1 MRIKLIIILLTLIV
15 LPNVVQAQ
23 YFPFGQNRVQYENF
37 EWRVIKSK
45 HFDIYYYSEQNYKL
59 AEFAAMSIESAYK
72 QISEDFEH
80 EISDRIPLIVYDS
93 HNDFSQTNVVPLPV
107 SAEGIGG
114 VTDKMKN
121 RMTVPFM
128 GDYSDFR
135 RTLHHEL
142 VHAVFNDMFYGG
154 TIQSIVQNNIQL
166 SFPLW
171 FEEGLAEY
179 SALGWDTNTDM
190 FIRDAVINNYLPPIP
205 YLSGYYAYRG
215 GQSMWNFIVEEYG
228 REKIGEILQRIKTSR
243 SVEYGMSASLG
254 YNLEELSNKWEEALK
269 KRYYPEVAER
279 ENSKTIATLLTKR
292 NLFGTYNTSPA
303 VSPQGDKVALITNKR
318 GYFDIVVISAID
330 GKRLKTL
337 IKGEDNPEF
346 EELNILKPNLTWS
359 PDGSKVA
366 LSTKSKGRHDI
377 AVIDYESGNVQ
388 KIRFKDIDAI
398 GSVAWSPNGKY
409 IAFDGNVGPY
419 QDIFVYDLETKKIID
434 ITQDIFSDREP
445 AWSADSKSLY
455 FISDRGSN
463 TKLGEFTVKDNLLLQ
478 ESMYQTDIYKVE
490 IGSNRAVQLTNTPW
504 SETQPNETADGRLV
518 FISDE
523 NGIQNIYELD
533 PETRTTAPLTN
544 LQSGASQLSI
554 SPDGSRAA
562 FSSINEGYIDV
573 FMLRSPFDRKF
584 NQGLTPNYWASRR
597 ANETEG
603 QRVPATTYAVDM
615 FGTGLLNIDEI
626 DRIQEEEKEIAQ
638 EDVTDQDDGVI
649 DFRNYVFAE
658 EVIQDTTLF
667 LKDIDTFDVKDNIT
681 EDGRFIP
688 EEYRL
693 KFDLDIAYS
702 PTLVASTQ
710 GSSAIA
716 QFLISDLLGDH
727 QLALGTN
734 FVFDLRDSDYSIQYG
749 NFKNRTNYLFSYFH
763 TARNFQSYYG
773 ELMRYRTFGLGA
785 TVQYPF
791 DKFKRID
798 FSLSLIGAALDYNRV
813 NTLFSPLTGPLTAEY
828 DPSESS
834 QFFYPEIVYTSD
846 RTLPGIITPAGG
858 TRYSIGLSGSPA
870 ISSTSPQFISLLG
883 DFRKYFN
890 LGRDYSVALRYSGG
904 VSIGKDAQNYFMGGK
919 IGWINQ
925 KWAQIGLSMDRLAD
939 SFFTVPALPL
949 RGYSYN
955 AITGNN
961 FSLINAEF
969 RFPLFAAIV
978 PGAVPILP
986 LYNVTGVAFMD
997 IGSAW
1002 GKSIDYGIFDADGN
1016 PVKRNAGLDFRMGKE
1031 KIGYAPVQANDPI
1044 SVPYIEGDILMGAG
1058 FGLRTIAFGLPI
1070 GYDIGWSFDR
1080 TGFKSKGMHYFT
1092 IGIDF

>member
-1 MRIKLIIILLTLIV
+1 MREILFISLFITFF
-15 LPNVVQAQ
+15 LPNTAQAQ
-23 YFPFGQNRVQYENF
+23 YFPFGQNRVQYEDF
-37 EWRVIKSK
+37 EWRIIKSK
-45 HFDIYYYSEQNYKL
+45 HFDVYYYSEQNYKL

-72 QISEDFEH
+72 QIAEDFEH
-80 EISDRIPLIVYDS
+80 EIFDRIPLIIYDS

-128 GDYSDFR
+128 GDYADFR

-179 SALGWDTNTDM
+179 SALGWDSNTDM

-243 SVEYGMSASLG
+243 SVEFGMSASLG
-254 YNLEELSNKWEEALK
+254 YSLEELSNKWMEALK

-303 VSPQGDKVALITNKR
+303 ISPQGDKVALITNKR

-330 GKRLKTL
+330 GRKLKTL

-359 PDGSKVA
+359 PDGRKVA

-377 AVIDYESGNVQ
+377 AIIDYETKAVQ
-388 KIRFKDIDAI
+388 KIKFRDIDAI
-398 GSVAWSPNGKY
+398 GSVAWSPNGRY

-419 QDIFVYDLETKKIID
+419 QDIFVYDFDTQKLID
-434 ITQDIFSDREP
+434 VTQDIFSDREP
-445 AWSADSKSLY
+445 AWSSDSQYIY
-455 FISDRGSN
+455 FISDRGSK
-463 TKLGEFTVKDNLLLQ
+463 TKLGEFSVKENLLLQ
-478 ESMYQTDIYKVE
+478 ESIYQTDIYKVQL
-490 IGSNRAVQLTNTPW
+490 GSNQAVQLTNTPW
-504 SETQPNETADGRLV
+504 SETQPNETLDGRLV
-518 FISDE
+518 FLSDE

-533 PETRTTAPLTN
+533 QATRTATPLTN

-573 FMLRSPFDRKF
+573 FVLRSPFDRRIEE
-584 NQGLTPNYWASRR
+584 GLKPNYWATRR
-597 ANETEG
+597 ASETEG
-603 QRVPATTYAVDM
+603 QRVPATSYAIDM
-615 FGTGLLNIDEI
+615 YGSGLLSIDEI
-626 DRIQEEEKEIAQ
+626 ERIQEEEKEISEEVIVQ
-638 EDVTDQDDGVI
+638 EEGVI

-658 EVIQDTTLF
+658 DVIQDSTLF
-667 LKDIDTFDVKDNIT
+667 LKDIDTFDIRDNIT
-681 EDGRFIP
+681 DDGRFIP

-727 QLALGTN
+727 QLALGSN

-749 NFKNRTNYLFSYFH
+749 YFKRRTNVLFSYYH
-763 TARNFQSYYG
+763 SARNYQSYYG
-773 ELMRYRTFGLGA
+773 ELMRYRTYGLGA
-785 TVQYPF
+785 TIQYPF
-791 DKFKRID
+791 DKFKRLD
-798 FSLSLIGAALDYNRV
+798 LSLSMIGVARDYNRV
-813 NTLFSPLTGPLTAEY
+813 YTYFSPNFMPVTSSDNPNET
-828 DPSESS
+828 S
-834 QFFYPEIVYTSD
+834 QFFYPGLVYTND
-846 RTLPGIITPAGG
+846 RTLPGILTPAGG
-858 TRYSIGLSGSPA
+858 TRYSVGISGSPA

-890 LGRDYSVALRYSGG
+890 MGYNYSIALRYSGG
-904 VSIGKDAQNYFMGGK
+904 ISFGKDAQNYFMGGK
-919 IGWINQ
+919 LGWINQ
-925 KWAQIGLSMDRLAD
+925 KWEQIGLSFDRLAD
-939 SFFTVPALPL
+939 TIFTVPALPL
-949 RGYSYN
+949 RGYKYN

-986 LYNVTGVAFMD
+986 LYNITGVAFLD
-997 IGSAW
+997 VGSAW
-1002 GKSIDYGIFDADGN
+1002 GKSVDYGLFDINGN
-1016 PVKRNAGLDFRMGKE
+1016 PIKRDAGLDFRMGKE
-1031 KIGYAPVQANDPI
+1031 KTGYVPIQGGNPIPV
-1044 SVPYIEGDILMGAG
+1044 SYIEGDILMGAG

-1070 GYDIGWSFDR
+1070 GYDVGWAYDR
-1080 TGFKSKGMHYFT
+1080 NGFKKKAMHYFT